1 MLKAGLNGVNRWA
14 LKHLGRQWVDYLA
27 SNTMTEFNRRHN
39 DFIWTYDLKAL
50 VVGVKTEAHG
60 VKTFTLLPNQHW
72 KHMKA
77 GQHVEVSALIDGRL
91 VSRYYSLSPMKRG
104 RFTITVKRV
113 EGGELSNW
121 LHEQVKPG
129 MALTIH
135 HPEGQFVYRQQTK
148 MLFICAGSGI
158 TPCYSMIEA
167 CLAADAPPDMALY
180 AQFSHATDT
189 IFADTLTQWKSQFDV
204 RVAYSQEA
212 HQPGKLLHAASLR
225 EQYPDLDERDVYLC
239 GPQGFMD
246 HVIAMLTRE
255 GFDLSRLHCE
265 RFVAQDYSAAP
276 AEHFNPVGAEVYFQ
290 HVDTHVCLTAADEG
304 KTLMEIAESRH
315 LHLEVGCR
323 QGMCGTCKLTLKS
336 GQVSGNVLGQAV
348 YLCSAYPASRKLVLD
363 T

>member
-1 MLKAGLNGVNRWA
+1 MLKGSLNTVNRWA
-14 LKHLGRQWVDYLA
+14 LKRLGRQWVDYLA

-39 DFIWTYDLKAL
+39 DFIWTYELKAL
-50 VVGVKTEAHG
+50 IVGVKHEADG

-77 GQHVEVSALIDGRL
+77 GQHIEVSAVVDGQR
-91 VSRYYSLSPMKRG
+91 VSRYYSLSPMQRG

-113 EGGELSNW
+113 DGGVLSNW
-121 LHEQVKPG
+121 LHEHAKAG

-135 HPEGQFVYRQQTK
+135 HPEGQFVYRQQRK
-148 MLFICAGSGI
+148 LLFICAGSGI
-158 TPCYSMIEA
+158 TPCYSMIRE
-167 CLAADAPPDMALY
+167 CQDLATPPDMALY
-180 AQFSHATDT
+180 AQFSHTTDT
-189 IFADTLTQWKSQFDV
+189 IFADALTQWKSQFDV

-246 HVIAMLTRE
+246 HVISRLTRE

-265 RFVAQDYSAAP
+265 RFVMQDFSEAP
-276 AEHFNPVGAEVYFQ
+276 LADFDPVGAEVYFQ
-290 HVDTHVCLTAADEG
+290 HIDTHVCLTADDKG
-304 KTLMEIAESRH
+304 KTLMEIAESRD

-323 QGMCGTCKLTLKS
+323 QGMCGTCKLTMKS
-336 GQVSGNVLGQAV
+336 GHVSGNVLGQAV